1 MATQNP
7 VEMAGTF
14 ELPEA
19 QVDRFL
25 VKTAVGYPDE
35 TGEIELLR
43 RRAAREER
51 SPRTEEILSAERVRA
66 LQRVPET
73 VRVEE
78 DLLSYLVTIAR
89 ATREQSTCSVGVSP
103 RGTQRL
109 FEAARARAVLSGREF
124 VTPDDVKSIAEA
136 VLAHRLVLTPDAA
149 VEEVEKRSVIE
160 EVLDGVPVPTV

>member
-1 MATQNP
+1 MEERQVTVDGEAHALPERFFVMATQNP

-78 DLLSYLVTIAR
+78 D
-89 ATREQSTCSVGVSP
+89 
-103 RGTQRL
+103 
-109 FEAARARAVLSGREF
+109 
-124 VTPDDVKSIAEA
+124 
-136 VLAHRLVLTPDAA
+136 
-149 VEEVEKRSVIE
+149 
-160 EVLDGVPVPTV
+160 